1 MAIRCGTVDVTHSLP
16 ATEDLVE
23 TQVAANPDPL
33 WETVL
38 SLQILL
44 NGDGRLVFRK
54 WCQRT
59 RGRIPEIVVEQFL
72 LPLSSPLGPFADFL
86 TPAASALGLEAG
98 LDSVL
103 STPRGS
109 IRKDVAVLSGARHLP
124 SWTGA
129 LADADV
135 GTLRLVTSAMRSWH
149 ETAVVPYRAQIR
161 AHVDAETAAHARL
174 LRHGGI
180 ERVLQS
186 LPAPLRWQA
195 PVRTA

>member
-1 MAIRCGTVDVTHSLP
+1 MGNGSEPSDSTKRRWSPGIS
-16 ATEDLVE
+16 
-23 TQVAANPDPL
+23 QVVPTYARADPR
-33 WETVL
+33 
-38 SLQILL
+38 
-44 NGDGRLVFRK
+44 NRR
-54 WCQRT
+54 R
-59 RGRIPEIVVEQFL
+59 QFL
-72 LPLSSPLGPFADFL
+72 LPLSSPLGPFVDFL
-86 TPAASALGLEAG
+86 TPAAGALGLEAG